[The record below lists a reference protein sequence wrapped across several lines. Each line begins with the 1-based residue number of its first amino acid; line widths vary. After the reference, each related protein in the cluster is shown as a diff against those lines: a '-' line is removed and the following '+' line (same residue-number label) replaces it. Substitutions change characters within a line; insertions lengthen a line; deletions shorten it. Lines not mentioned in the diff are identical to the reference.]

1 MTNFFGELF
10 RLKSCSDDLVRFF
23 SLVLKKL
30 GINAAPSRAAP
41 RRADSQRLALR
52 GTTSRG
58 RVKNYEVPESIWVK
72 RSVEIWHTGQSH
84 KAKDHL
90 QASGISLHET
100 QSPILR
106 VQIVM
111 FWIGSMRQKR
121 DDEADKYNARN
132 GLHKVDTK
140 ARV

>member
-1 MTNFFGELF
+1 LFG
-10 RLKSCSDDLVRFF
+10 RFGA
-23 SLVLKKL
+23 VLLIGFKKL
-30 GINAAPSRAAP
+30 GINAAP

-58 RVKNYEVPESIWVK
+58 RFKTYEALESIWVK
-72 RSVEIWHTGQSH
+72 RSVEIWHSGQSH

-90 QASGISLHET
+90 QASRISLHET

-111 FWIGSMRQKR
+111 FWIGSIRQKR

-132 GLHKVDTK
+132 GLHKVDAK